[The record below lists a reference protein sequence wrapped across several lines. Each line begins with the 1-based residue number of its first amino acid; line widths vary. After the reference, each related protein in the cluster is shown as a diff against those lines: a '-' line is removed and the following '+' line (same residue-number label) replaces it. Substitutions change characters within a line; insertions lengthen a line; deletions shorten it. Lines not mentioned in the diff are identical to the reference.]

1 MPEAVLQ
8 GSLASFKLP
17 DVLTFLS
24 MARQTGTLVV
34 SSGSR
39 KTRAIFTN
47 GSLVYAASDQEKLR
61 LSAIL
66 LRTKNITNDQFQKL
80 DELMRKDGGLFGQ
93 LAVQQG
99 VLTEDQLRDFLKV
112 QVSEVFYDTFV
123 WTTGTF
129 SFSHETDLQ
138 PWAVTITVDLANL
151 IMEGA
156 RRIQEW
162 EQCVAL
168 LPDPGAVFRIVSTP
182 KDDKITLSN
191 NEWKILFLINGQRT
205 LDDLVHDAEEDRLTV
220 YRVIYGLLANKL
232 IEPVQRPAPANDT
245 NVGRK
250 SRPGA
255 TGEDTLRQTAPM
267 PPLFGDATLREGA
280 GVDDTELLVSTKA
293 RLSYSD
299 VARPVVAQLVIT
311 DADSEARIVPLTE
324 AEHLIGRRSE
334 NDIQLVDVG
343 ISGFHARIFRSGD
356 SYIVEDMKS
365 RNGTWLNGTRI
376 TQTALVNGDVLRLG
390 ATDLRYEVLY
400 DPANPSL
407 ADSR

>member
-1 MPEAVLQ
+1 MADVVLH
-8 GSLASFKLP
+8 GSLASFKLA

-24 MARQTGTLVV
+24 MARQTGTLIV
-34 SSGSR
+34 SSGGR
-39 KTRAIFTN
+39 TTRAIFTN
-47 GSLVYAASDQEKLR
+47 GALVYAVSDQEKFR

-66 LRTKNITNDQFQKL
+66 LRTRTITLGQYERIDAIMKK
-80 DELMRKDGGLFGQ
+80 EGGLFGQ
-93 LAVQQG
+93 LAIHERVIN
-99 VLTEDQLRDFLKV
+99 EEQLRDYLKV

-129 SFSHETDLQ
+129 SFSTDFDL
-138 PWAVTITVDLANL
+138 PPYAVTISVDLSNL

-168 LPDPGAVFRIVSTP
+168 LPDPGAVFRVVSAP

-205 LDDLVHDAEEDRLTV
+205 LEDLVRDAEEDRLQV
-220 YRVIYGLLANKL
+220 YRVVYGLLANKL
-232 IEPVQRPAPANDT
+232 IEAVQRPEPANDT
-245 NVGRK
+245 SVGRK
-250 SRPGA
+250 SRPGF
-255 TGEDTLRQTAPM
+255 TGEDTLKQTVPM
-267 PPLFGDATLREGA
+267 PPVFGDATMREGP
-280 GVDDTELLVSTKA
+280 DDTELLVSTKA

-299 VARPVVAQLVIT
+299 VARPVVAQLVIK
-311 DADSEARIVPLTE
+311 DSASEPRIVPLTE
-324 AEHLIGRRSE
+324 AEHLIGRRGD
-334 NDIQLVDVG
+334 NDIQLIDVG

-356 SYIVEDMKS
+356 SYVVEDMKS

-376 TQTALVNGDVLRLG
+376 TQTALRHGDTLRLG

-400 DPANPSL
+400 DPATKP
-407 ADSR
+407 AP